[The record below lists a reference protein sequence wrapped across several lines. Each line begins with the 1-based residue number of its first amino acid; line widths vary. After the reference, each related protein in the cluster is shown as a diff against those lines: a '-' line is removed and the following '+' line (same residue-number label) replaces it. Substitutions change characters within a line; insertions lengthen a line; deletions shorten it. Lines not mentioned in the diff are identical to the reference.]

1 MAKGLTLKV
10 RKFVGLIPT
19 FIEFTEKKLVEVFL
33 APHPPPQVSNNKQ
46 TAISFCSYQ
55 QIYLLVW

>member
-10 RKFVGLIPT
+10 RKFVGIIPT

-33 APHPPPQVSNNKQ
+33 APPQVSNNKQ